1 MAALNFP
8 TTDLEAGVTEYSANG
23 TTYLWDGVKW
33 VGRTAGGAAGTNSI
47 QNNGNTVQVDAGG
60 NLALP
65 AFAIPNTVGT
75 TGQVLKWPA
84 SGTTLVW
91 STDNNSSGATYTLPA
106 ATDSALGG
114 VKLGEGFV
122 LNGSNQVTTNKL
134 YSTNE
139 SQPNQHYRLELTT
152 GGTIKLPDQSEIIG
166 STLKGIYGT
175 GEANYTGI
183 TIGPTAQNS
192 EESWMYVDHNGAYIA
207 TQYNTDQKLWT
218 FGNDGTLTMPLE
230 TKLNSGGIGVP
241 NSAEVGTTVAF
252 DGPDIV
258 NSEVFMGS
266 GYGEFRSIYN
276 KTSPLESG
284 LVYAGV
290 EGFNY
295 ANYGDVNFAGMV
307 SQTPNIDS
315 MYALSL
321 NEQGQIVIGFTQDG
335 QTQTSNDW
343 SVVVGTLTTDYTVNG
358 LFANTT
364 TTVIGSGLS
373 SWKFDNAGVLN
384 LPNNNGQIGQLEAPY
399 TGLEFRTG
407 SGADWIGIS
416 YGEINDNNTSYF
428 YFDKDGSD
436 YTTANHRAH
445 LQLKNAAHDGHV
457 EWLFDVTG
465 NLTLPPGGDIL
476 NSSGQSVLGAGGNA
490 NTGNFTFD
498 ADTISNDNG
507 LLLAT
512 DRGTLA
518 FGTNMEGPGVPGHFH
533 IAFDGSNINAPS
545 NDLFL
550 GDDYNYVKLPGDTI
564 TPYGVEIGAHNRDG
578 GDTHNWRFET
588 DGNLVLPQG
597 STISDQTTSVDLTVG
612 RTSDNQLWYNLFGDT
627 GATGNNYANTAINGS
642 VVHDSGG
649 NVYVLGST
657 IDWNNGSG
665 SNNLF
670 LKYSPQGNLLWRRTW
685 TDDNGLNCGSFNASL
700 RYIEANIDLGTQ
712 DTIVWAAQVPWDKIS
727 YIGTMD
733 TEGNLVDQYGDARLP
748 TRLDNFTVTDLVWT
762 GNVDEVGDSTVGVVG
777 QQYLPG
783 PGYHFPAFA
792 GVDLANAAVFSNTT
806 IMPDGTN
813 LNYGDPNNS
822 PNYVNQFKAVTTI
835 PAWNGNPAVGA
846 LVGTYYDGTYSHAMV
861 ALSSNGPPVTY
872 GIGVDNYSEDD
883 IIGED
888 ICADA
893 NGNVYVI
900 VNNISSNTAVLIKAS
915 AVTLDNEFA
924 VWKLRLGP
932 SSADSFY
939 ASAVAYDN
947 GYVYVLGQYYDAGT
961 GDTDAMIIKVGI
973 GNGDVVWQRRIGSPG
988 DDGVSFL
995 GGAGWESSSGIS
1007 VYDNLIAIS
1016 FATEARTPGIN
1027 NGPPELN
1034 TVTLQYP
1041 TDGSLT
1047 GTYGDFV
1054 ISDFDIGNAVSDYN
1068 ITTLTTSLGGEP
1080 VTDGF
1085 AALQATTATVGTG
1098 WTNTQWD
1105 LENNREILSST
1116 FKFNADGTF
1125 DTAEIKH
1132 QGEVKI
1138 TANTTVANAVP
1149 STWTFQ
1155 NNDGLRFPDGS
1166 VQYGAYIE
1174 TEMSMDGGS
1183 AVTVFN
1189 ILPRPPVADGG
1200 GSSSRFGV
1208 NDPVYDG
1215 SGGNDYVLDGGGA

>member
-8 TTDLEAGVTEYSANG
+8 TTGLVAGVTQYTSDLG
-23 TTYLWDGVKW
+23 TTYIWDGVKW
-33 VGRTAGGAAGTNSI
+33 VGHSAGGSVGTNSI
-47 QNNGNTVQVDAGG
+47 ANNGHTVQVQANGD
-60 NLALP
+60 LSLP
-65 AFAIPNTVGT
+65 AYTLPNTEGT
-75 TGQVLKWPA
+75 IAQVLTWPQSGTVLEWTDQVG
-84 SGTTLVW
+84 SGTTLPANAAGYLIN
-91 STDNNSSGATYTLPA
+91 DGSGGLSWGAGDGTGVALTA
-106 ATDSALGG
+106 ATSSTLGG
-114 VKLGEGFV
+114 IKLGNGFV
-122 LNGSNQVTTNKL
+122 LDNDDKVRTTKL
-134 YSTNE
+134 VATD
-139 SQPNQHYRLELTT
+139 HDFRLELLE
-152 GGTIKLPDQSEIIG
+152 GGTLRLPNGSEIIG
-166 STLKGIYGT
+166 STLKGIAGT
-175 GEANYTGI
+175 GELNYTGI
-183 TIGPTAQNS
+183 VAGPSSGNS
-192 EESWMYVDHNGAYIA
+192 ENTWMYVDAYDAYIA
-207 TQYNTDQKLWT
+207 TDYADSQYT
-218 FGNDGTLTMPLE
+218 
-230 TKLNSGGIGVP
+230 
-241 NSAEVGTTVAF
+241 
-252 DGPDIV
+252 
-258 NSEVFMGS
+258 
-266 GYGEFRSIYN
+266 
-276 KTSPLESG
+276 
-284 LVYAGV
+284 
-290 EGFNY
+290 
-295 ANYGDVNFAGMV
+295 
-307 SQTPNIDS
+307 
-315 MYALSL
+315 
-321 NEQGQIVIGFTQDG
+321 
-335 QTQTSNDW
+335 
-343 SVVVGTLTTDYTVNG
+343 
-358 LFANTT
+358 
-364 TTVIGSGLS
+364 
-373 SWKFDNAGVLN
+373 WKFD
-384 LPNNNGQIGQLEAPY
+384 
-399 TGLEFRTG
+399 R
-407 SGADWIGIS
+407 S
-416 YGEINDNNTSYF
+416 
-428 YFDKDGSD
+428 
-436 YTTANHRAH
+436 
-445 LQLKNAAHDGHV
+445 
-457 EWLFDVTG
+457 G
-465 NLTLPPGGDIL
+465 NLTLPVGGDIL
-476 NSSGQSVLGAGGNA
+476 NSSGQSVLGGGGNA

-533 IAFDGSNINAPS
+533 IGFDGSNINAPS

-578 GDTHNWRFET
+578 GDSYNWRFET

-597 STISDQTTSVDLTVG
+597 STISDQATSVDLTVG
-612 RTSDNQLWYNLFGDT
+612 RTSDNPFWYNLFGDT

-657 IDWNNGSG
+657 VDWSNGLG

-712 DTIVWAAQVPWDKIS
+712 DTIVWAAQVPWDKTS

-762 GNVDEVGDSTVGVVG
+762 GNVDQVGDSTVGVVG

-813 LNYGDPNNS
+813 LNYGDQNNQ
-822 PNYVNQFKAVTTI
+822 PNYVNQFKAVATI

-900 VNNISSNTAVLIKAS
+900 VNNISSSTAVLIKAS
-915 AVTLDNEFA
+915 AVTLDNESA

-932 SSADSFY
+932 SSADGFY
-939 ASAVAYDN
+939 ASAVSYNN

-961 GDTDAMIIKVGI
+961 GDTDAMIIKIGI

-1085 AALQATTATVGTG
+1085 AALQATAATVGAG

-1105 LENNREILSST
+1105 LENNREIFDSQT

-1125 DTAEIKH
+1125 DTKEIKH
-1132 QGEVKI
+1132 LGEVKI
-1138 TANTTVANAVP
+1138 TANTTVANATP

-1155 NNDGLRFPDGS
+1155 NNRGLRFPDGS

-1174 TEMSMDGGS
+1174 TEIALDGGF
-1183 AVTVFN
+1183 AATVFN
-1189 ILPRPPVADGG
+1189 IPPIPTIADGG
-1200 GSSSRFGV
+1200 GSGSRFGV

-1215 SGGNDYVLDGGGA
+1215 SNGNDYVLDGGGA

>member
-8 TTDLEAGVTEYSANG
+8 SNPTVGAQYTSDLG
-23 TTYLWDGVKW
+23 TTYIWDGVKW
-33 VGRTAGGAAGTNSI
+33 VGHSAGGAVGTNSI
-47 QNNGNTVQVDAGG
+47 ANNGHTVQVDAGG
-60 NLALP
+60 NLVLP
-65 AFAIPNTVGT
+65 TFVLPNTVGT

-84 SGTTLVW
+84 SGTTLAW
-91 STDNNSSGATYTLPA
+91 SNDNNSGGGTASTGNIRFVTDFIYNGYGITVENASVVPALGATAALTIPA
-106 ATDSALGG
+106 NGDTVVP
-114 VKLGEGFV
+114 VKLQNNRGNV
-122 LNGSNQVTTNKL
+122 AIVA
-134 YSTNE
+134 
-139 SQPNQHYRLELTT
+139 
-152 GGTIKLPDQSEIIG
+152 GTDIDHLQS
-166 STLKGIYGT
+166 
-175 GEANYTGI
+175 
-183 TIGPTAQNS
+183 
-192 EESWMYVDHNGAYIA
+192 WV
-207 TQYNTDQKLWT
+207 

-276 KTSPLESG
+276 KTSPLDSG

-335 QTQTSNDW
+335 QTQVSTDW
-343 SVVVGTLTTDYTVNG
+343 SVLVGTLTTDYTVNG
-358 LFANTT
+358 LFANTAR
-364 TTVIGSGLS
+364 TVISSSGTNGIELNTNRGTVLFGNQPEAPLPTDS
-373 SWKFDNAGVLN
+373 HHWHIMPADPSATDLFFGNDTNYVKLPRGTGDVVIGAEGPEWKFGSDGILN
-384 LPNNNGQIGQLEAPY
+384 FPNNNGQIGQLEAPY

-445 LQLKNAAHDGHV
+445 LQIKNPTHDGHV
-457 EWLFDVTG
+457 EWLFDSAG
-465 NLTLPPGGDIL
+465 NL
-476 NSSGQSVLGAGGNA
+476 
-490 NTGNFTFD
+490 
-498 ADTISNDNG
+498 
-507 LLLAT
+507 
-512 DRGTLA
+512 
-518 FGTNMEGPGVPGHFH
+518 
-533 IAFDGSNINAPS
+533 
-545 NDLFL
+545 
-550 GDDYNYVKLPGDTI
+550 KLPR
-564 TPYGVEIGAHNRDG
+564 N
-578 GDTHNWRFET
+578 
-588 DGNLVLPQG
+588 
-597 STISDQTTSVDLTVG
+597 STISDQATSVDLTVG
-612 RTSDNQLWYNLFGDT
+612 RTSDNPLWYNLFGDT

-657 IDWNNGSG
+657 IDWNNGIG
-665 SNNLF
+665 NNLF

-685 TDDNGLNCGSFNASL
+685 TDDTGMNCGSFNASL

-712 DTIVWAAQVPWDKIS
+712 DTIVWAARVPWDRIS

-748 TRLDNFTVTDLVWT
+748 TRLDNFAVTDLVWT
-762 GNVDEVGDSTVGVVG
+762 GNIDQVGDSTVLGVG

-813 LNYGDPNNS
+813 LNYGDQNS
-822 PNYVNQFKAVTTI
+822 QPNYVNQFKAVTTI
-835 PAWNGNPAVGA
+835 PAWNGNPVIGA
-846 LVGTYYDGTYSHAMV
+846 LVGTYYDGDHSHAMV
-861 ALSSNGPPVTY
+861 VLSGGGGPPVTY
-872 GIGVDNYSEDD
+872 GIGVDNYSEDN
-883 IIGED
+883 ITGED

-932 SSADSFY
+932 SSADGFY

-947 GYVYVLGQYYDAGT
+947 GYVYVLGQYYDDNT
-961 GDTDAMIIKVGI
+961 GDRDAMIIKVGI
-973 GNGDVVWQRRIGSPG
+973 GNGNVVWQRRIGSPG
-988 DDGVSFL
+988 TDGVSFF

-1027 NGPPELN
+1027 NGPPEFN

-1068 ITTLTTSLGGEP
+1068 ITTLTTALGGEP

-1105 LENNREILSST
+1105 LENNREVFGLQT
-1116 FKFNADGTF
+1116 FKFNTDGTF

-1138 TANTTVANAVP
+1138 TANTTAANATAA
-1149 STWTFQ
+1149 TWTFQ
-1155 NNDGLRFPDGS
+1155 NNRGLRFPDGT

-1174 TEMSMDGGS
+1174 TEMALDGGS
-1183 AVTVFN
+1183 AVSVYN

-1200 GSSSRFGV
+1200 GSASRFGV